1 MSESSKLSQHPGG
14 LYSLIRCYSAAYYM
28 GSRGHVRGH
37 DLMLCVCR
45 SPSNLIGIV
54 LPGQVLF

>member
-1 MSESSKLSQHPGG
+1 MSESSKLSQNPGG
-14 LYSLIRCYSAAYYM
+14 LSSYSAAYYM

-37 DLMLCVCR
+37 DLMLRVCR
-45 SPSNLIGIV
+45 SPSNLIGIG